1 MIDKN
6 LNSASNQSNYRG
18 YGLDVNRIVFPVI
31 TTIIIL
37 FISITL
43 IFPEIAGN
51 AFTEFRLWLTSRFD
65 WVFIITTNILLL
77 FCLILTI
84 TPAGKLNLVAKTHSQ
99 NFPDS
104 VGFRCYLLLD
114 WVLVLCFLV
123 FMSL

>member
-18 YGLDVNRIVFPVI
+18 YGLDVHRIVFPVI

-84 TPAGKLNLVAKTHSQ
+84 TPAGKIKLGGQDSQ
-99 NFPDS
+99 PEFPDS

-114 WVLVLCFLV
+114 WVSVLCFLV

>member
-18 YGLDVNRIVFPVI
+18 YGLDVHRIVFPVI

-84 TPAGKLNLVAKTHSQ
+84 TPAGKIKLGGQLNKQ
-99 NFPDS
+99 NFPD
-104 VGFRCYLLLD
+104 
-114 WVLVLCFLV
+114 
-123 FMSL
+123 